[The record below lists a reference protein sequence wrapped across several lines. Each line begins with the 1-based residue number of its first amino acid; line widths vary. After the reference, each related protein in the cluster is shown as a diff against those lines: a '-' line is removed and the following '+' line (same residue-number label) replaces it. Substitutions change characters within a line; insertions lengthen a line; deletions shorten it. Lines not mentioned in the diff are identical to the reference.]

1 MKRFYR
7 LPEKRHYIVT
17 SWYKSSLFYKE
28 TLLFV
33 NWKICSG
40 SVNIPWRNQKQDLSF
55 RSFAY
60 LMSLAAYIIAARC
73 FIVLPSWFLYLLAF
87 GSRENIP
94 PNSDFVFLM
103 VLLPVFGCLWK
114 LCEEEQWVMDL
125 WLYTYDTS
133 LHLQIFLIKLLK
145 EKFAILWGDIRS
157 YY

>member
-40 SVNIPWRNQKQDLSF
+40 LVNIPWRNQKQDLSF

-114 LCEEEQWVMDL
+114 LCEEEQWVMNP

>member
-7 LPEKRHYIVT
+7 LPEKRHHIVT

-103 VLLPVFGCLWK
+103 VLLPVYGSFVKRNSEWWTPDCIHTIHR
-114 LCEEEQWVMDL
+114 
-125 WLYTYDTS
+125 YTCKFFS
-133 LHLQIFLIKLLK
+133 LNF
-145 EKFAILWGDIRS
+145 
-157 YY
+157 

>member
-7 LPEKRHYIVT
+7 LPEKKHHIVT
-17 SWYKSSLFYKE
+17 SWYKSCLFYIE

-40 SVNIPWRNQKQDLSF
+40 SVNTPWRNQKQDLSF

-60 LMSLAAYIIAARC
+60 LMSLAAYIIAGRC
-73 FIVLPSWFLYLLAF
+73 FIVLPSWFYTFLLF

-103 VLLPVFGCLWK
+103 VLLLVFGCLRK
-114 LCEEEQWVMDL
+114 LCEEEPCLIVYIRYIVTL
-125 WLYTYDTS
+125 ANFSHY
-133 LHLQIFLIKLLK
+133 IFKREICN
-145 EKFAILWGDIRS
+145 FMRR
-157 YY
+157 Y